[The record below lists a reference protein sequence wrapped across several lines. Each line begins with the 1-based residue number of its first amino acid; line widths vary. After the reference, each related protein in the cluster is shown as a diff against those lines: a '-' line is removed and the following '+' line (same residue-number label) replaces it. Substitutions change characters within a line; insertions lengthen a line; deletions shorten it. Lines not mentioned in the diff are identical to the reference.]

1 MRWLLINSIILCCSV
16 LFCQSE
22 LPVLDPP
29 YSGTIFIDPDIITED
44 DITTFIDAPY
54 AGQGIRTMFDRR
66 VNGWITVNAYLF
78 NATFDD
84 SLTSEIQV
92 NPEFGSSDTA
102 FVYAEKYGIEIGRL
116 PTALRDDV
124 ETVWIHQGTQPFGGG
139 NNNIL
144 IHIGQAL
151 NYINDGILEEA
162 LVHEAA
168 HTSLDSDHASSSG
181 WLSAQ
186 TMDGEFI
193 STYAQDYPNREDI
206 AESFLLYL
214 AIRYR
219 SDRITQSTYQTITQ
233 TIPNRIQYFDDQSF
247 NMYPTSLPV
256 VANPL
261 SDITINEDA
270 PNITLGDLKNVFLDV
285 DEVLI
290 YSHVVND
297 TGLVF
302 VSVTSDTVTLQFLA
316 DANGSTEIIFTATN
330 PIISAS
336 VSDTMIV
343 TILPVN
349 DLPLSFALNEQ
360 DSVYITVANFA
371 SDSIIFSWGESTDVD
386 EDVLTYQFTASLMVN
401 WQVIAEYDSSSLV
414 GRVMKVDHQSVFDE
428 IFAAQAMLAGI
439 VWNVSVTDGI
449 AEVTSE
455 NGTLILG
462 INASAAVLSIN
473 GDLIPV
479 EFALR
484 QNYPN
489 PFNPVTTLRYDLP
502 ENAMINITIYDMLG
516 KEVKTLINQTQDAG
530 YRSVIWNTTSNYGK
544 PVSAGIYLYQ
554 IQAGEYIS
562 TKKMVLLK

>member
-1 MRWLLINSIILCCSV
+1 MKRLLIISIIFSCAIVFS
-16 LFCQSE
+16 QSE
-22 LPVLDPP
+22 SRVVTPP
-29 YSGTIFIDPDIITED
+29 YWGTIFVDPDIITED
-44 DITTFIDAPY
+44 DVTTFIDAPY
-54 AGQGIRTMFDRR
+54 AGQGMRTMFDRR

-102 FVYAEKYGIEIGRL
+102 FVYAERYGIEIGRL
-116 PTALRDDV
+116 PTVLRDDV

-139 NNNIL
+139 NNNLL
-144 IHIGQAL
+144 IHTGQAL
-151 NYINDGILEEA
+151 DYIDDGILEEA
-162 LVHEAA
+162 LIHEAA
-168 HTSLDSDHASSSG
+168 HTSLDSDHASSAG

-186 TMDGEFI
+186 TIDGEFI
-193 STYAQDYPNREDI
+193 STYAQDNPTQEDI

-261 SDITINEDA
+261 SDITVNEDA

-285 DEVLI
+285 DEELI

-297 TGLVF
+297 TGMVF
-302 VSVTSDTVTLQFLA
+302 VSVTNDTVTLQFLA

-330 PIISAS
+330 PLISAS

-349 DLPLSFALNEQ
+349 DLPLSFSLNEQ

-371 SDSIIFSWGESTDVD
+371 SDSIVFTWGESSDVD

-401 WQVIAEYDSSSLV
+401 WQVIAEYDSSSLT
-414 GRVMKVDHQSVFDE
+414 GRIMKIDHQSVFDE

-439 VWNVSVTDGI
+439 VWNVSVTDGV

-455 NGTLILG
+455 NGTIILG
-462 INASAAVLSIN
+462 INASAAVLTVN
-473 GDLIPV
+473 EKLLPEV
-479 EFALR
+479 FALH

-489 PFNPVTTLRYDLP
+489 PFNPVTALRYDLP
-502 ENAMINITIYDMLG
+502 ENGLVTITIYDMLG
-516 KEVKTLINQTQDAG
+516 RKVRTILNQQQDPGYKSLIWDAT
-530 YRSVIWNTTSNYGK
+530 N
-544 PVSAGIYLYQ
+544 
-554 IQAGEYIS
+554 
-562 TKKMVLLK
+562 